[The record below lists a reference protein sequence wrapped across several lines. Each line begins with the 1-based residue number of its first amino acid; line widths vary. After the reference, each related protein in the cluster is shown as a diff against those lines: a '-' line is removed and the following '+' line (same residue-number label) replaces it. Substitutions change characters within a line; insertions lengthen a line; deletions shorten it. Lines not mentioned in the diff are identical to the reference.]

1 MRRAYLKVYDLAEA
15 KRIKADCDAAADL
28 WRALKR
34 QACDAALGQG
44 AL

>member
-1 MRRAYLKVYDLAEA
+1 MRREYLKLYDRAEA
-15 KRIKADCDAAADL
+15 KRIKADCEAVVTL
-28 WRALKR
+28 WDALKR